1 MRTMTHIEV
10 AVAEGH
16 VTTWAGTVYASAS
29 DLGVRVINLPRWTER
44 TEAATGADNQIVVA
58 HSDSTAAERHLRQAL
73 AELVEYF
80 AGERHEFTVPLDL
93 QGSAFHRRV
102 WDEVA
107 RVPYGET
114 RSYGEIARTVGAPQA
129 SRAVGMANG
138 ANPVA
143 PIVPCHRIVGST
155 GRLTGY
161 GPGLPL
167 KRRLLVMEGAMADS
181 TDEYEAWVRQISD
194 RMGSET
200 WITGARSTGIYC
212 RPSCSAARR
221 SHPAPNPVFATA
233 AEAEASG
240 YRACRLCLAA

>member
-1 MRTMTHIEV
+1 MRTITHIEV
-10 AVAEGH
+10 AVAEGY
-16 VTTWAGTVYASAS
+16 VATWAGTVYASAS
-29 DLGVRVINLPRWTER
+29 DQGIRAVNLPHWTEQ
-44 TEAATGADNQIVVA
+44 TQPVTAANGQIVVERA
-58 HSDSTAAERHLRQAL
+58 DIPTAERHLRQAL
-73 AELVEYF
+73 AELAEYF
-80 AGERHEFTVPLDL
+80 ASERREFTVPLDL
-93 QGSAFHRRV
+93 QGPAFHRRV

-114 RSYGEIARTVGAPQA
+114 RSYGEIARTIGAPQA

-155 GRLTGY
+155 GQLTGY

-181 TDEYEAWVRQISD
+181 SDEYDTWVRRMSG

-200 WITGARSTGIYC
+200 WLTGARSTGIYC
-212 RPSCSAARR
+212 RPTCSAARR
-221 SHPAPNPVFATA
+221 SRSAPNPIFATA

-240 YRACRLCLAA
+240 YRACRLCLAG